1 MSRDPQANELNR
13 RAAVQRMAL
22 GAAALFVGGCR
33 QLGASGT
40 AEIQSEGRLSARPHP
55 PMKTPTTGLT
65 SLGLDSVRDALLYVP
80 KSYRPEVPAP
90 LAVLLHGAGQEAN
103 ELIRPMQPFAD
114 EMGIILAA
122 PNSRDSSWDIR
133 YGGFGPDVV
142 FINRML
148 ERVFDQV
155 RIASNRIALCGFS
168 DGASYALSLGLMN
181 GDLFGHVL
189 AFSPGFM
196 VHPKPVGK
204 PKIFVTHG
212 TRDQIL
218 DIDRT
223 SRVLVPRLKNEGYA
237 VEYREFDGPHAVP
250 RTLLRD
256 AVTWM
261 IS

>member
-1 MSRDPQANELNR
+1 MRSHAPSNGLTRRD
-13 RAAVQRMAL
+13 AVQRIAIGATAL
-22 GAAALFVGGCR
+22 VVGACR

-40 AEIQSEGRLSARPHP
+40 TETQTEGRLTARPHP
-55 PMKTPTTGLT
+55 PLKTPTTGLT
-65 SLGLDSVRDALLYVP
+65 PLGLDPTRDALLYVP

-114 EMGIILAA
+114 EMGIVLAA
-122 PNSRDSSWDIR
+122 PNSRDSSWDVR

-142 FINRML
+142 FINKML

-155 RIASNRIALCGFS
+155 RVASNRIALCGFS

-196 VHPKPVGK
+196 VHPQPVGK
-204 PKIFVTHG
+204 PKIFLTHG

-223 SRVLVPRLKNEGYA
+223 SRVLVPRLKKEGYT
-237 VEYREFDGPHAVP
+237 VEYREFDGPHTVP